1 MKGALKSAG
10 DASLLEDFPAA
21 HSMDT
26 QWYAVDE
33 QGHVGVFDT
42 GEDGAL
48 PNDAAFGF
56 APVDPNF
63 NEDELSVLRIAHA
76 LKAGDD
82 PMGDW
87 RPAPSA
93 GRTLV
98 LLDVEDEDEAQEA
111 LEGLRFIAIK
121 DDAPFLFLSEGEL
134 SVDEVERLRSTEGV
148 RWTLDLRDTYEL
160 FSGNEGDDGLYHFTR
175 DHGEDPGLYTLQR
188 APAEPLELAPKLK
201 QLSAALSRL
210 RLPVDFSKSE
220 QVHLA
225 DHLSEGEAQ
234 TWGDLPLRY
243 SADYLAEQ
251 ERRDAEILERHARRK
266 DPELEKA
273 KTRLALLGL
282 LFIGVLIYLWLR

>member
-1 MKGALKSAG
+1 MKRASKSAG
-10 DASLLEDFPAA
+10 DASQQDFPAA

-63 NEDELSVLRIAHA
+63 NEDELTVLRIAHA
-76 LKAGDD
+76 IAGGDD

-93 GRTLV
+93 GRALV
-98 LLDVEDEDEAQEA
+98 LLDLESEAEVKEA
-111 LEGLRFIAIK
+111 LHGFAFIPIH
-121 DDAPFLFLSEGEL
+121 DRAPFLVLSEGEL
-134 SVDEVERLRSTEGV
+134 SKDDVELLRATEGV

-160 FSGNEGDDGLYHFTR
+160 FSDSEGDDGLYHFSR
-175 DHGEDPGLYTLQR
+175 DHGEDPGLYTLRR
-188 APAEPLELAPKLK
+188 APAEPLELSPKLK
-201 QLSAALSRL
+201 ELSSALSRL
-210 RLPVDFSKSE
+210 RLPVDFSKTE

-225 DHLSEGEAQ
+225 DHLSDGEAQ

-243 SADYLAEQ
+243 SEDYLAEQ

-273 KTRLALLGL
+273 KGRLVLLAL
-282 LFIGVLIYLWLR
+282 LFIGVLVYLWLR